1 MRWSLLDGSPRGR
14 RSNTAFL
21 FGHLGHGLAQA
32 GQNVEIR
39 HLAVPAE
46 RHAAPEYFARAE
58 RFLLGFPLYTDA
70 MPGQVM
76 DFIERLAPLCGRTG
90 NPPVAFL
97 VQSGFPEPGQ
107 SRAVEAL
114 LERLARRLGSEY
126 LGTIVKGGV
135 EGIQTM
141 PSWMTHKLVGRMQAI
156 GRSLGKTGTMDARAL
171 RQLAGPE
178 WLRGWRAPIMRL
190 AVGLGTAMYWNGE
203 LKKNG
208 AYERRFDKPYAPGA
222 PACS

>member
-1 MRWSLLDGSPRGR
+1 MRWSLLNGSPRGR
-14 RSNTAFL
+14 RSNTAVL
-21 FGHLGHGLAQA
+21 FGHLRRGIEQA
-32 GQNVEIR
+32 GHAVEIR
-39 HLAVPAE
+39 HLAVPAD
-46 RHAAPEYFARAE
+46 RADAPGYFAGAE

-76 DFIERLAPLCGRTG
+76 DFIERLEPLCGRAN

-114 LERLARRLGSEY
+114 LERLARRLGSAY

-135 EGIQTM
+135 EGIQAM
-141 PSWMTHKLVGRMQAI
+141 PPWMIRKTTRRIETI
-156 GRSLGKTGTMDARAL
+156 GRSLGETGVIDPKAL
-171 RQLAGPE
+171 RDLAGRE
-178 WLRGWRAPIMRL
+178 WFQGWRLPIVKVASRL
-190 AVGLGTAMYWNGE
+190 ESDMYWNGI

-208 AYERRFDKPYAPGA
+208 AYERRLDKPYAAG
-222 PACS
+222 

>member
-1 MRWSLLDGSPRGR
+1 MRWSLLNGSPRGR
-14 RSNTAFL
+14 RSNTAIL
-21 FGHLGHGLAQA
+21 FGHLARGLAQA
-32 GQNVEIR
+32 GQSVEIR

-46 RHAAPEYFARAE
+46 RKAAPEYFAQAE

-76 DFIERLAPLCGRTG
+76 DFIERLEPLCGRAD

-135 EGIQTM
+135 EGIQLM
-141 PSWMTHKLVGRMQAI
+141 PPWMTRKLVGRIEAI
-156 GRSLGKTGTMDARAL
+156 GLTLGKTGTIDAKAL
-171 RQLAGPE
+171 RELAGPD
-178 WLRGWRAPIMRL
+178 WLRGWRAPILRL
-190 AVGLGTAMYWNGE
+190 VVGLGSTMSWNGE

-208 AYERRFDKPYAPGA
+208 AYERRFDRPYAPEA